1 MVVIAQTPLIN
12 SKLKLEQKNQPIMKK
27 IYILF
32 ISFLITGLSFGQS
45 LILLE
50 DFTGTAQYT
59 LPNHSGTFDILNN
72 TGSYFTRTDGSDISS
87 PINFTDGD
95 FYFAAQAI
103 GTGSISSPETMLF
116 SNINIATFTNM
127 TFGVALANINDA
139 WDDTDFV
146 HFEYKIDGGAWTNM
160 IWVENGGATNSAPQI
175 DADFNGVG
183 DGLVFLI
190 NEFND
195 DVLFNNFSGPGTSMD
210 IRITFGGLTGVDENI
225 AMASIFL
232 VNDFQLFPDIAIT
245 SPTDSQIFPSG
256 TTSVPIT
263 YTLINPG
270 SIERVDIT
278 VNTVLTSSIGAGP
291 FDVTTSDGEFYDAEI
306 RIFAFGGIEVSSW
319 WVSFSVSNT
328 LGIEENKIEGF
339 SFSPN
344 PTKLGYINISS
355 KSNSRMGVSVFDI
368 LGKQVLKETISN
380 NKLSVSNLNAGIYIM
395 KVSQDNATITKKL
408 VIQ

>member
-1 MVVIAQTPLIN
+1 
-12 SKLKLEQKNQPIMKK
+12 MKK

-32 ISFLITGLSFGQS
+32 ISFLITGLSFGQDI
-45 LILLE
+45 ILLE
-50 DFTGTAQYT
+50 DFTGTAKYT
-59 LPNHSGTFDILNN
+59 LPNHSGIFDILNN
-72 TGSYFTRTDGSDISS
+72 TSSYFTRTDGTNIGS

-103 GTGSISSPETMLF
+103 GTGSITTPEIMLF
-116 SNINIATFTNM
+116 SGIDIATFTNM

-160 IWVENGGATNSAPQI
+160 IWVENGGSTDSAPQI

-183 DGLVFLI
+183 DGVVFLLD
-190 NEFND
+190 EFGE
-195 DVLFNNFSGPGTSMD
+195 DVQFLIPDTGTSMD

-278 VNTVLTSSIGAGP
+278 VNTVLTSSIGVGP

-306 RIFAFGGIEVSSW
+306 RIFAFGGIEVSSG
-319 WVSFSVSNT
+319 WVPFSVSNT
-328 LGIEENKIEGF
+328 LGIDENKIEGF

-355 KSNSRMGVSVFDI
+355 KSNSRMGISVFDI

-380 NKLSVSNLNAGIYIM
+380 NKLGVSNLNTGIYIM